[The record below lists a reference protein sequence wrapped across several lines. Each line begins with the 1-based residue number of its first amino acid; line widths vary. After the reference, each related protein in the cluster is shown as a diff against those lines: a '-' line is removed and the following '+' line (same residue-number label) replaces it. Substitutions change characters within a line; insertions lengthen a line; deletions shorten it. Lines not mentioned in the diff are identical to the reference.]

1 MNNFQNTN
9 EQNKKY
15 DLEDRTEQFAINII
29 KFTKGIQITFHNKN
43 IVNQL
48 LRAGT
53 SVGANYREAN
63 GAESKKD
70 FRHKIAICKKEAK
83 ETLYWLEL
91 IATVIEDIKEK
102 ELVQKLR
109 YLWSE
114 SKEYVLIFGK
124 ILGSTK

>member
-1 MNNFQNTN
+1 MTEFKNN
-9 EQNKKY
+9 Y
-15 DLEDRTEQFAINII
+15 DLEQRTLDFSKSLIKLLKRVPKNQTII
-29 KFTKGIQITFHNKN
+29 P
-43 IVNQL
+43 L
-48 LRAGT
+48 LDQCLRSGT
-53 SVGANYREAN
+53 SIGANYREAN
-63 GAESKKD
+63 GASSKKD
-70 FRHKIAICKKEAK
+70 FRNKIAICKKEAK